1 MLQRQRSMG
10 QVPATRGYVDTDVGE
25 FYNSNI
31 LIILVLFSAAYF
43 NGICILPQQ

>member
-1 MLQRQRSMG
+1 MLQRQWKMG
-10 QVPATRGYVDTDVGE
+10 NMSTARRYVDIDVGE

-31 LIILVLFSAAYF
+31 LIILVLFGAAYF